1 MNTQISR
8 HTALVATVACLLL
21 SAAAG
26 GAARAD
32 TPAAVSEQDAASGIT
47 TIDPGPAPGPGASA
61 DTIPFWTGSFTY
73 QGITYPYDMVGTNPV
88 DGGTTTVPT
97 EIIPLRL
104 HFADGH
110 VLDATPDAADA
121 AGSPLFQPAPFDEGT
136 TQYGDAIQRGEF
148 WSVMNPDY
156 HVLLAQPSVLDT
168 VDLTVPPAQ
177 GSVFLT
183 TKGLPIGVVS
193 QIWLYDRVHETLN
206 NEHLD
211 PTTLP
216 IILTDRVRVADR
228 NGSFF
233 LGFHG
238 TVGGS
243 TTNLG
248 GALHGNGDQP
258 VQTYVYGT
266 WFPHRF
272 AVNADTTVLSHEI
285 AEWLNDPFT
294 NNVAPNWISP
304 NPASSSYGC
313 SNLLEVGD
321 PLINQTALV
330 GGYHLQDEAFLAW
343 FARETPSSAINGQY
357 TMFGTFT
364 NPAPSC

>member
-1 MNTQISR
+1 
-8 HTALVATVACLLL
+8 
-21 SAAAG
+21 
-26 GAARAD
+26 
-32 TPAAVSEQDAASGIT
+32 
-47 TIDPGPAPGPGASA
+47 
-61 DTIPFWTGSFTY
+61 
-73 QGITYPYDMVGTNPV
+73 
-88 DGGTTTVPT
+88 
-97 EIIPLRL
+97 
-104 HFADGH
+104 
-110 VLDATPDAADA
+110 
-121 AGSPLFQPAPFDEGT
+121 
-136 TQYGDAIQRGEF
+136 
-148 WSVMNPDY
+148 
-156 HVLLAQPSVLDT
+156 
-168 VDLTVPPAQ
+168 
-177 GSVFLT
+177 
-183 TKGLPIGVVS
+183 
-193 QIWLYDRVHETLN
+193 
-206 NEHLD
+206 
-211 PTTLP
+211 
-216 IILTDRVRVADR
+216 
-228 NGSFF
+228 
-233 LGFHG
+233 
-238 TVGGS
+238 
-243 TTNLG
+243 
-248 GALHGNGDQP
+248 